1 MYFQLYIQ
9 IILHLVGES
18 YLYCIICFR
27 TNSSTAYHILCNN
40 LQVVGM
46 ILLLINDILIIIDRS
61 LKFIEDYINNEVLP
75 LYANTHTETSQCS
88 HQMTQFRE
96 EARYVTY

>member
-1 MYFQLYIQ
+1 MQQFA
-9 IILHLVGES
+9 VM
-18 YLYCIICFR
+18 
-27 TNSSTAYHILCNN
+27 
-40 LQVVGM
+40 GM
-46 ILLLINDILIIIDRS
+46 SLLLINDILIIIDRS
-61 LKFIEDYINNEVLP
+61 LKFIEDYISNEVLP

>member
-1 MYFQLYIQ
+1 MSLIYI
-9 IILHLVGES
+9 VS
-18 YLYCIICFR
+18 YMISYKFI
-27 TNSSTAYHILCNN
+27 TAYPYITNN
-40 LQVVGM
+40 LQVLGTS
-46 ILLLINDILIIIDRS
+46 LLLINDVLIIIDRS

-96 EARYVTY
+96 EARYVTLTIHVHVIFYCL